1 MQPPLKPLSIL
12 LRSLPDSVHSELLS
26 RLFNHLLQGQYMAE
40 QLIDLD
46 GKRLAIRIN
55 DTRNELLFRIQ
66 RNQLKRQPKTTS
78 AQPWDVRISG
88 TLHDFWLLASRSE
101 DPDTLFFNRT
111 LAIEGET
118 EAGLYMK
125 NLLDG
130 MDFDLQLHLNAVLGE
145 RLGRRMGKMLEQSK
159 LQQRLGFFR
168 GDLRPVH

>member
-26 RLFNHLLQGQYMAE
+26 RLFNHLLRGQYMAE

-46 GKRLAIRIN
+46 GKCLAIRIK
-55 DTRNELLFRIQ
+55 DTGNELLFRIQ
-66 RNQLKRQPKTTS
+66 RNQLKRQPKTT
-78 AQPWDVRISG
+78 APQPWDVRISG
-88 TLHDFWLLASRSE
+88 TLHDFWQLASRRE
-101 DPDTLFFNRT
+101 DPDTLFFNRS

-130 MDFDLQLHLNAVLGE
+130 MDFDMQLHLDAVLGK
-145 RLGRRMGKMLEQSK
+145 RLGSNVGKMLTQSG
-159 LQQRLGFFR
+159 LQQRLGF
-168 GDLRPVH
+168 